1 VRKIDRAMGRRI
13 VVVIIAVAV
22 GLLHFVTGA
31 NYRGPFP
38 AFVNGYLI
46 DILLPTSLYFLLS
59 LTEFALFRSWWVKSL
74 SVFAVGVVVETAQ
87 FFGAPLL
94 GRTFDPLDYVMYAAG
109 VLLAAFLD
117 VFLFPRLFSFWEPE
131 GQRAS
136 RGG

>member
-1 VRKIDRAMGRRI
+1 MNESFAKRVVI
-13 VVVIIAVAV
+13 VVIAVAV
-22 GLLHFVTGA
+22 GLLHFVTGP

-38 AFVNGYLI
+38 VFVNGYLI
-46 DILLPTSLYFLLS
+46 DILLPMSLYFLLS
-59 LTEFALFRSWWVKSL
+59 LVDLALFRPWWVKSL
-74 SVFAVGVVVETAQ
+74 AVFGVGVVVETAQ

-117 VFLFPRLFSFWEPE
+117 VFLFPRLFSFWGPE

>member
-1 VRKIDRAMGRRI
+1 MNKPLGKR
-13 VVVIIAVAV
+13 VVVVVIAVAV

-31 NYRGPFP
+31 SYRGPFP
-38 AFVNGYLI
+38 AFVNSYLI
-46 DILLPTSLYFLLS
+46 DILLPMSLYFLLS
-59 LTEFALFRSWWVKSL
+59 LTEHSLFTSWVVKAL
-74 SVFAVGVVVETAQ
+74 SVFGVGVAVETAQ
-87 FFGAPLL
+87 YFGAPIL

-131 GQRAS
+131 GQGAA

>member
-1 VRKIDRAMGRRI
+1 VRKIDRALGRRI
-13 VVVIIAVAV
+13 VVVVFAVVV
-22 GLLHFVTGA
+22 GLLHFVTGP

-38 AFVNGYLI
+38 TFVNGYLI

-59 LTEFALFRSWWVKSL
+59 LTEFALFRCWVVKSL

-94 GRTFDPLDYVMYAAG
+94 GRTFDPLDYVMYAVG

-117 VFLFPRLFSFWEPE
+117 VVLFPWLFPFWGPE
-131 GQRAS
+131 GQAAA

>member
-1 VRKIDRAMGRRI
+1 MDQPFAKR
-13 VVVIIAVAV
+13 VVVVVIAVAV

-38 AFVNGYLI
+38 VFVNGYLI
-46 DILLPTSLYFLLS
+46 DILLPMSLYFLLS
-59 LTEFALFRSWWVKSL
+59 LADLAPFRPWWVKSL
-74 SVFAVGVVVETAQ
+74 SVFGVGVVVETAQ

-117 VFLFPRLFSFWEPE
+117 IVLFPRLFPFWESE
-131 GQRAS
+131 GQAPAQ
-136 RGG
+136 GG